1 MAKVALTK
9 CFTAEEIIFKHLLK
23 TNFSVKKKA
32 VVIDGLRMRAW
43 ISVFP
48 LTLRTD
54 VSSP

>member
-23 TNFSVKKKA
+23 TNFSVKKA